1 MAGFRTVAII
11 GPPNVGKS
19 TIFNRLTGLRQKVGN
34 YSGVTVE
41 QHEGQIRGTHT
52 RLIDLPGVWSLE
64 GDESKTASEDQ
75 CIAVRALRGE
85 IAGQP
90 VPEAVLLVLDS
101 TQLNR
106 QMTLAR
112 EVLAFNIPTLVV
124 VNMIDVLAA
133 RDGYLDPLSLA
144 RTLNAPVAMVSAGTG
159 GGMEAIQRFVGVR
172 GVGRHGEHLRSRA
185 GAEGPHHRGEVTG
198 HWPFRHFHHGHRR
211 GIGPLLPVMQ
221 AHIEARHFGCPRS
234 KSEIEQEGVY
244 RRPLPSEWSRRID
257 KVALHPIFG
266 PAMFFVI
273 TLAVF
278 QTIFRV
284 AAPASNLFQK
294 LLNELGAWFGGY
306 IPAGILHSL
315 VIDGAWTGVV
325 SVLTFLP
332 QILLLFL
339 VIALLEDSGYMA
351 RAAVIADRTMCRF
364 GLSGRSFLPLLSAYA
379 CAVPAIMATR
389 TISSRRDRLTTIL
402 VAPFMTCSARL
413 PLYTMVIA
421 AFIPDR
427 PVVGQFLGLRA
438 CVMMGLYGIGMVA
451 ALITSRILHWSLLR
465 KDDAAFAI
473 ELPEYRL
480 PLWRSLGINL
490 LDRARIFLR
499 QVGRIIVVTSLVVW
513 MLANLPVHQGHL
525 SPIDQSYLGHLG
537 NVMEPALRPL
547 GLDRNVGVALL
558 TAFAARETV
567 VSTLGTLY
575 HTPQIGVAL
584 HGSIGLAGALSLL
597 VFFSLA
603 MQCTSTFATV
613 KRETN
618 SWRWPF
624 FQFAYM
630 SAVAYTM
637 AWVTFHVCL
646 RLIAAHHL

>member
-1 MAGFRTVAII
+1 MPGFRTVAII

-19 TIFNRLTGLRQKVGN
+19 TVFNRLTGLRQKVGN

-41 QHEGQIRGTHT
+41 QHEGQIKGTRT
-52 RLIDLPGVWSLE
+52 KLLDLPGVWSLE
-64 GDESKTASEDQ
+64 GDESDLTSEDQ

-85 IAGQP
+85 IEGQP
-90 VPEAVLLVLDS
+90 KPEAVLLVLDA
-101 TQLNR
+101 TQLHR

-112 EVLAFNIPTLVV
+112 QVIAHHLPTLVV
-124 VNMIDVLAA
+124 VNMTDVLAA
-133 RDGYLDPLSLA
+133 REGFLDPLSLA
-144 RTLNAPVAMVSAGTG
+144 QTLNSPVAMVSAGTG
-159 GGMEAIQRFVGVR
+159 SGMDAIRRFVGVKTA
-172 GVGRHGEHLRSRA
+172 SA
-185 GAEGPHHRGEVTG
+185 KA
-198 HWPFRHFHHGHRR
+198 
-211 GIGPLLPVMQ
+211 PLLPVMQ
-221 AHIEARHFGCPRS
+221 PRVQQRQMGCPRS
-234 KSEIEQEGVY
+234 MSEIENQGLY

-257 KVALHPIFG
+257 RVALHPVFG
-266 PAMFFVI
+266 PALFFIV

-294 LLNELGAWFGGY
+294 FLTALGVWFGAF
-306 IPAGILHSL
+306 IPPGVMHSL
-315 VIDGAWTGVV
+315 VIDGLWTGVV

-351 RAAVIADRTMCRF
+351 RAAVIADRTMSRF

-389 TISSRRDRLTTIL
+389 TIASRRDRLTTIL

-438 CVMMGLYGIGMVA
+438 CAMMGLYAIGMVA
-451 ALITSRILHWSLLR
+451 ALITSWLLHLSLLR
-465 KDDAAFAI
+465 KDDSAFAI
-473 ELPEYRL
+473 ELPEFRL
-480 PLWRSLGINL
+480 PLVHSLAINL
-490 LDRARIFLR
+490 LDRARIFVSR
-499 QVGRIIVVTSLVVW
+499 VGGIILVTSLVVW
-513 MLANLPVHQGHL
+513 MLANFPVHHGQL
-525 SPIDQSYLGHLG
+525 SPIDQSYLGSIG
-537 NVMEPALRPL
+537 NAMEPALRPL
-547 GLDRNVGVALL
+547 GLDRSVGVALL

-575 HTPQIGVAL
+575 HTPQVGLAL
-584 HGSIGLAGALSLL
+584 RGSIGLAGALSLL
-597 VFFSLA
+597 VFFALA
-603 MQCTSTFATV
+603 MQCTSTLATV

-618 SWRWPF
+618 SWRWPL
-624 FQFAYM
+624 FQLVYM
-630 SAVAYTM
+630 SAVAYSM
-637 AWVTFHVCL
+637 AWITFNL
-646 RLIAAHHL
+646 SLWFLQR

>member
-1 MAGFRTVAII
+1 MPGFRTVAII

-19 TIFNRLTGLRQKVGN
+19 TVFNRLTGLRQKVGN

-41 QHEGQIRGTHT
+41 QHEGQIKGTRT
-52 RLIDLPGVWSLE
+52 KLLDLPGVWSLE
-64 GDESKTASEDQ
+64 GDESDLTSEDQ

-85 IAGQP
+85 IEGQP
-90 VPEAVLLVLDS
+90 KPEAVLLVLDA
-101 TQLNR
+101 TQLHR

-112 EVLAFNIPTLVV
+112 QVIAHHLPTLVV
-124 VNMIDVLAA
+124 VNMTDVLAA
-133 RDGYLDPLSLA
+133 REGFLDPLSLA
-144 RTLNAPVAMVSAGTG
+144 QTLNSPVAMVSAGTG
-159 GGMEAIQRFVGVR
+159 SGMDAIRRFVGVKTA
-172 GVGRHGEHLRSRA
+172 SA
-185 GAEGPHHRGEVTG
+185 KS
-198 HWPFRHFHHGHRR
+198 
-211 GIGPLLPVMQ
+211 PLLPVMQ
-221 AHIEARHFGCPRS
+221 PRVQQRQMGCPRS
-234 KSEIEQEGVY
+234 MSEIENQGLY

-257 KVALHPIFG
+257 RVALHPVFG
-266 PAMFFVI
+266 PALFFIV

-294 LLNELGAWFGGY
+294 FLTALGVWFGAF
-306 IPAGILHSL
+306 IPPGVMHSL
-315 VIDGAWTGVV
+315 VIDGLWTGVV

-351 RAAVIADRTMCRF
+351 RAAVIADRTMSRF

-389 TISSRRDRLTTIL
+389 TIASRRDRLTTIL

-438 CVMMGLYGIGMVA
+438 CAMMGLYAIGMVA
-451 ALITSRILHWSLLR
+451 ALITSWLLHLSLLR
-465 KDDAAFAI
+465 KDDSAFAI
-473 ELPEYRL
+473 ELPEFRL
-480 PLWRSLGINL
+480 PLVHSLAINL
-490 LDRARIFLR
+490 LDRARIFVSR
-499 QVGRIIVVTSLVVW
+499 VGGIILVTSLVVW
-513 MLANLPVHQGHL
+513 MLANFPVHHGQL
-525 SPIDQSYLGHLG
+525 SPIDQSYLGSIG
-537 NVMEPALRPL
+537 NAMEPALRPL
-547 GLDRNVGVALL
+547 GLDRSVGVALL

-575 HTPQIGVAL
+575 HTPQVGLAL
-584 HGSIGLAGALSLL
+584 RGSIGLAGALSLL
-597 VFFSLA
+597 VFFALA
-603 MQCTSTFATV
+603 MQCTSTLATV

-618 SWRWPF
+618 SWRWPL
-624 FQFAYM
+624 FQLVYM
-630 SAVAYTM
+630 SAVAYSM
-637 AWVTFHVCL
+637 AWITFNL
-646 RLIAAHHL
+646 SLWFLQR

>member
-1 MAGFRTVAII
+1 MPAFRTVAII

-19 TIFNRLTGLRQKVGN
+19 TVFNRLTGLRQKVGN

-41 QHEGQIRGTHT
+41 QHEGQIKGTRT
-52 RLIDLPGVWSLE
+52 KLLDLPGVWSLE
-64 GDESKTASEDQ
+64 GDESDLTSEDQ

-85 IAGQP
+85 IEGQP
-90 VPEAVLLVLDS
+90 KPEAVLLVLDA
-101 TQLNR
+101 TQLHR

-112 EVLAFNIPTLVV
+112 QVIAHHLPTLVV
-124 VNMIDVLAA
+124 VNMTDVLAA
-133 RDGYLDPLSLA
+133 REGFLDPLSLA
-144 RTLNAPVAMVSAGTG
+144 QTLNSPVAMVSAGTG
-159 GGMEAIQRFVGVR
+159 SGMDAIRRFVGVKTA
-172 GVGRHGEHLRSRA
+172 SA
-185 GAEGPHHRGEVTG
+185 KS
-198 HWPFRHFHHGHRR
+198 
-211 GIGPLLPVMQ
+211 PLLPVMQ
-221 AHIEARHFGCPRS
+221 PRVQQRQMGCPRS
-234 KSEIEQEGVY
+234 MSEIENQGLY

-257 KVALHPIFG
+257 RVALHPVFG
-266 PAMFFVI
+266 PALFFIV

-294 LLNELGAWFGGY
+294 FLTALGVWFGAF
-306 IPAGILHSL
+306 IPPGVMHSL
-315 VIDGAWTGVV
+315 VIDGLWTGVV

-351 RAAVIADRTMCRF
+351 RAAVIADRTMSRF

-389 TISSRRDRLTTIL
+389 TIASRRDRLTTIL

-438 CVMMGLYGIGMVA
+438 CAMMGLYAIGMVA
-451 ALITSRILHWSLLR
+451 ALITSWLLHLSLLR
-465 KDDAAFAI
+465 KDDSAFAI
-473 ELPEYRL
+473 ELPEFRL
-480 PLWRSLGINL
+480 PLVHSLAINL
-490 LDRARIFLR
+490 LDRARIFVSR
-499 QVGRIIVVTSLVVW
+499 VGGIILVTSLVVW
-513 MLANLPVHQGHL
+513 MLANFPVHHGQL
-525 SPIDQSYLGHLG
+525 SPIDQSYLGSIG
-537 NVMEPALRPL
+537 NAMEPALRPL
-547 GLDRNVGVALL
+547 GLDRSVGVALL

-575 HTPQIGVAL
+575 HTPQVGLAL
-584 HGSIGLAGALSLL
+584 RGSIGLAGALSLL
-597 VFFSLA
+597 VFFALA
-603 MQCTSTFATV
+603 MQCTSTLATV

-618 SWRWPF
+618 SWRWPL
-624 FQFAYM
+624 FQLVYM
-630 SAVAYTM
+630 SAVAYSM
-637 AWVTFHVCL
+637 AWITFNL
-646 RLIAAHHL
+646 SLWFLQR

>member
-1 MAGFRTVAII
+1 LPAFRTVAII

-19 TIFNRLTGLRQKVGN
+19 TVFNRLTGLRQKVGN

-41 QHEGQIRGTHT
+41 QHEGQIKGTRT
-52 RLIDLPGVWSLE
+52 KLLDLPGVWSLE
-64 GDESKTASEDQ
+64 GDESDLTSEDQ

-85 IAGQP
+85 IEGQP
-90 VPEAVLLVLDS
+90 KPEAVLLVLDA
-101 TQLNR
+101 TQLHR

-112 EVLAFNIPTLVV
+112 QVIAHHLPTLVV
-124 VNMIDVLAA
+124 VNMTDVLAA
-133 RDGYLDPLSLA
+133 REGYLDPLSLA
-144 RTLNAPVAMVSAGTG
+144 QTLNSPVAMVSAGTG
-159 GGMEAIQRFVGVR
+159 SGMDAIRRFVGVKIA
-172 GVGRHGEHLRSRA
+172 SA
-185 GAEGPHHRGEVTG
+185 KS
-198 HWPFRHFHHGHRR
+198 
-211 GIGPLLPVMQ
+211 PLLPVMQ
-221 AHIEARHFGCPRS
+221 PRVEQRQIGCPRS
-234 KSEIEQEGVY
+234 MSEIENQGLY

-257 KVALHPIFG
+257 RVALHPVFG
-266 PAMFFVI
+266 PALFFIV

-294 LLNELGAWFGGY
+294 LLTALGVWFGAF
-306 IPAGILHSL
+306 IPPGVMHSL
-315 VIDGAWTGVV
+315 VIDGLWTGVV

-351 RAAVIADRTMCRF
+351 RAAVIADRTMSRF

-389 TISSRRDRLTTIL
+389 TIASRRDRLTTIL

-438 CVMMGLYGIGMVA
+438 CAMMGLYGIGMVA
-451 ALITSRILHWSLLR
+451 ALITSWLLHLSLLR
-465 KDDAAFAI
+465 KDDSAFAI
-473 ELPEYRL
+473 ELPEFRL
-480 PLWRSLGINL
+480 PLVHSLAINL
-490 LDRARIFLR
+490 LDRARIFVSR
-499 QVGRIIVVTSLVVW
+499 VGSIILVTSLVVW
-513 MLANLPVHQGHL
+513 MLANFPVHHGQL
-525 SPIDQSYLGHLG
+525 SPIDQSYLGSIG
-537 NVMEPALRPL
+537 NAMEPALRPL
-547 GLDRNVGVALL
+547 GLDRSVGVALL

-575 HTPQIGVAL
+575 HTPQVGLAL
-584 HGSIGLAGALSLL
+584 RGSIGLAGALSLL
-597 VFFSLA
+597 VFFALA
-603 MQCTSTFATV
+603 MQCTSTLATV

-618 SWRWPF
+618 SWRWPL
-624 FQFAYM
+624 FQLAYM
-630 SAVAYTM
+630 SAVAYSM
-637 AWVTFHVCL
+637 AWITFNL
-646 RLIAAHHL
+646 SLWFLQG

>member
-1 MAGFRTVAII
+1 LPAFRTVAII

-19 TIFNRLTGLRQKVGN
+19 TVFNRLTGLRQKVGN

-41 QHEGQIRGTHT
+41 QHEGQIKGTRT
-52 RLIDLPGVWSLE
+52 KLLDLPGVWSLE
-64 GDESKTASEDQ
+64 GDESDLTSEDQ

-85 IAGQP
+85 IEGQP
-90 VPEAVLLVLDS
+90 KPEAVLLVLDA
-101 TQLNR
+101 TQLHR

-112 EVLAFNIPTLVV
+112 QVIAHHLPTLVV
-124 VNMIDVLAA
+124 VNMTDVLAA
-133 RDGYLDPLSLA
+133 REGFLDPLSLA
-144 RTLNAPVAMVSAGTG
+144 QTLNSPVAMVSAGTG
-159 GGMEAIQRFVGVR
+159 SGMDAIRRFVGVKTA
-172 GVGRHGEHLRSRA
+172 SA
-185 GAEGPHHRGEVTG
+185 KS
-198 HWPFRHFHHGHRR
+198 
-211 GIGPLLPVMQ
+211 PLLPVMQ
-221 AHIEARHFGCPRS
+221 PRVQQRQMGCPRS
-234 KSEIEQEGVY
+234 MSEIENQGLY

-257 KVALHPIFG
+257 RVALHPVFG
-266 PAMFFVI
+266 PALFFIV

-294 LLNELGAWFGGY
+294 FLTALGVWFGAF
-306 IPAGILHSL
+306 IPPGVMHSL
-315 VIDGAWTGVV
+315 VIDGLWTGVV

-351 RAAVIADRTMCRF
+351 RAAVIADRTMSRF

-389 TISSRRDRLTTIL
+389 TIASRRDRLTTIL

-438 CVMMGLYGIGMVA
+438 CAMMGLYAIGMVA
-451 ALITSRILHWSLLR
+451 ALITSWLLHLSLLR
-465 KDDAAFAI
+465 KDDSAFAI
-473 ELPEYRL
+473 ELPEFRL
-480 PLWRSLGINL
+480 PLVHSLAINL
-490 LDRARIFLR
+490 LDRARIFVSR
-499 QVGRIIVVTSLVVW
+499 VGGIILVTSLVVW
-513 MLANLPVHQGHL
+513 MLANFPVHHGQL
-525 SPIDQSYLGHLG
+525 SPIDQSYLGSIG
-537 NVMEPALRPL
+537 NAMEPALRPL
-547 GLDRNVGVALL
+547 GLDRSVGVALL

-575 HTPQIGVAL
+575 HTPQVGLAL
-584 HGSIGLAGALSLL
+584 RGSIGLAGALSLL
-597 VFFSLA
+597 VFFALA
-603 MQCTSTFATV
+603 MQCTSTLATV

-618 SWRWPF
+618 SWRWPL
-624 FQFAYM
+624 FQLVYM
-630 SAVAYTM
+630 SAVAYSM
-637 AWVTFHVCL
+637 AWITFNL
-646 RLIAAHHL
+646 SLWFLQR

>member
-1 MAGFRTVAII
+1 LPAFRTVAII

-19 TIFNRLTGLRQKVGN
+19 TVFNRLTGLRQKVGN

-41 QHEGQIRGTHT
+41 QHEGQIKGTHT
-52 RLIDLPGVWSLE
+52 KLLDLPGVWSLE
-64 GDESKTASEDQ
+64 GDESDLTSEDQ

-85 IAGQP
+85 IEGQP
-90 VPEAVLLVLDS
+90 KPEAVLLVLDA
-101 TQLNR
+101 TQLHR

-112 EVLAFNIPTLVV
+112 QVIAHHLPTLVV
-124 VNMIDVLAA
+124 VNMTDVLAA
-133 RDGYLDPLSLA
+133 REGFLDPLSLA
-144 RTLNAPVAMVSAGTG
+144 QTLNSPVAMVSAGTG
-159 GGMEAIQRFVGVR
+159 SGMDAIRRFVGVKTA
-172 GVGRHGEHLRSRA
+172 SSKA
-185 GAEGPHHRGEVTG
+185 
-198 HWPFRHFHHGHRR
+198 
-211 GIGPLLPVMQ
+211 PLLPVMQ
-221 AHIEARHFGCPRS
+221 PRVQQRQIGCPRS
-234 KSEIEQEGVY
+234 MSEIENQGLY

-257 KVALHPIFG
+257 QFALHPIFG
-266 PAMFFVI
+266 PALFFII

-294 LLNELGAWFGGY
+294 FLTALGVWFGAF
-306 IPAGILHSL
+306 IPPGVMHSL
-315 VIDGAWTGVV
+315 VIDGLWTGVV

-351 RAAVIADRTMCRF
+351 RAAVIADRTMSRF

-389 TISSRRDRLTTIL
+389 TIASRRDRLTTIL

-438 CVMMGLYGIGMVA
+438 CAMMGLYAIGMVA
-451 ALITSRILHWSLLR
+451 ALITSWLLHLSLLR
-465 KDDAAFAI
+465 KDDSAFAI
-473 ELPEYRL
+473 ELPEFRL
-480 PLWRSLGINL
+480 PLVHSLAINL
-490 LDRARIFLR
+490 LDRARIFVSR
-499 QVGRIIVVTSLVVW
+499 VGGIILVTSLVVW
-513 MLANLPVHQGHL
+513 MLANFPVHHGQL
-525 SPIDQSYLGHLG
+525 SPIDQSYLGSIG
-537 NVMEPALRPL
+537 NAMEPALRPL
-547 GLDRNVGVALL
+547 GLDRSVGVALL

-575 HTPQIGVAL
+575 HTPQVGLAL
-584 HGSIGLAGALSLL
+584 RGSIGLAGALSLL
-597 VFFSLA
+597 VFFALA
-603 MQCTSTFATV
+603 MQCTSTLATV

-618 SWRWPF
+618 SWRWPL
-624 FQFAYM
+624 FQLVYM

-637 AWVTFHVCL
+637 AWITFHL
-646 RLIAAHHL
+646 SLWFLQG

>member
-1 MAGFRTVAII
+1 LPGFRTVAII

-19 TIFNRLTGLRQKVGN
+19 TVFNRLTGLRQKVGN

-41 QHEGQIRGTHT
+41 QHEGQIKGTRT
-52 RLIDLPGVWSLE
+52 KLLDLPGVWSLE
-64 GDESKTASEDQ
+64 GDESDLTSEDQ

-85 IAGQP
+85 IEGQP
-90 VPEAVLLVLDS
+90 KPEAVLLVLDA
-101 TQLNR
+101 TQLHR

-112 EVLAFNIPTLVV
+112 QVIAHHLPTLVV
-124 VNMIDVLAA
+124 VNMTDVLAA
-133 RDGYLDPLSLA
+133 REGFLDPLSLA
-144 RTLNAPVAMVSAGTG
+144 QTLNSPVAMVSAGTG
-159 GGMEAIQRFVGVR
+159 SGMDAIRRFVGVKTA
-172 GVGRHGEHLRSRA
+172 SA
-185 GAEGPHHRGEVTG
+185 KS
-198 HWPFRHFHHGHRR
+198 
-211 GIGPLLPVMQ
+211 PLLPVMQ
-221 AHIEARHFGCPRS
+221 PRVQQRQMGCPRS
-234 KSEIEQEGVY
+234 MSEIENQGLY

-257 KVALHPIFG
+257 RVALHPVFG
-266 PAMFFVI
+266 PALFFIV

-294 LLNELGAWFGGY
+294 FLTALGVWFGAF
-306 IPAGILHSL
+306 IPPGVMHSL
-315 VIDGAWTGVV
+315 VIDGLWTGVV

-351 RAAVIADRTMCRF
+351 RAAVIADRTMSRF

-389 TISSRRDRLTTIL
+389 TIASRRDRLTTIL

-438 CVMMGLYGIGMVA
+438 CAMMGLYAIGMVA
-451 ALITSRILHWSLLR
+451 ALITSWLLHLSLLR
-465 KDDAAFAI
+465 KDDSAFAI
-473 ELPEYRL
+473 ELPEFRL
-480 PLWRSLGINL
+480 PLVHSLAINL
-490 LDRARIFLR
+490 LDRARIFVSR
-499 QVGRIIVVTSLVVW
+499 VGGIILVTSLVVW
-513 MLANLPVHQGHL
+513 MLANFPVHHGQL
-525 SPIDQSYLGHLG
+525 SPIDQSYLGSIG
-537 NVMEPALRPL
+537 NAMEPALRPL
-547 GLDRNVGVALL
+547 GLDRSVGVALL

-575 HTPQIGVAL
+575 HTPQVGLAL
-584 HGSIGLAGALSLL
+584 RGSIGLAGALSLL
-597 VFFSLA
+597 VFFALA
-603 MQCTSTFATV
+603 MQCTSTLATV

-618 SWRWPF
+618 SWRWPL
-624 FQFAYM
+624 FQLVYM
-630 SAVAYTM
+630 SAVAYSM
-637 AWVTFHVCL
+637 AWITFNL
-646 RLIAAHHL
+646 SLWFLQR

>member
-1 MAGFRTVAII
+1 MPAFRTVAII

-19 TIFNRLTGLRQKVGN
+19 TVFNRLTGLRQKVGN

-41 QHEGQIRGTHT
+41 QHEGQIKGTHT
-52 RLIDLPGVWSLE
+52 KLLDLPGVWSLE
-64 GDESKTASEDQ
+64 GDESDLTSEDQ

-85 IAGQP
+85 IEGQP
-90 VPEAVLLVLDS
+90 KPEAVLLVLDA
-101 TQLNR
+101 TQLHR

-112 EVLAFNIPTLVV
+112 QVIAHHLPTLVV
-124 VNMIDVLAA
+124 VNMTDVLAA
-133 RDGYLDPLSLA
+133 REGFLDPLSLA
-144 RTLNAPVAMVSAGTG
+144 QTLNSPVAMVSAGTG
-159 GGMEAIQRFVGVR
+159 SGMEAIRRFVGVKTA
-172 GVGRHGEHLRSRA
+172 SSKA
-185 GAEGPHHRGEVTG
+185 
-198 HWPFRHFHHGHRR
+198 
-211 GIGPLLPVMQ
+211 PLLPVMQ
-221 AHIEARHFGCPRS
+221 PRVQQRQIGCPRS
-234 KSEIEQEGVY
+234 MSEIENQGLY

-257 KVALHPIFG
+257 QVALHPIFG
-266 PAMFFVI
+266 PALFFII

-294 LLNELGAWFGGY
+294 FLTALGVWFGAF
-306 IPAGILHSL
+306 IPPGIMHSL
-315 VIDGAWTGVV
+315 VIDGLWTGVV

-351 RAAVIADRTMCRF
+351 RAAVIADRTMSRF

-389 TISSRRDRLTTIL
+389 TIASRRDRLTTIL

-438 CVMMGLYGIGMVA
+438 CAMMGLYGIGMVA
-451 ALITSRILHWSLLR
+451 ALITSRLLHLSLLR

-473 ELPEYRL
+473 ELPEFRL
-480 PLWRSLGINL
+480 PLVHSLAINL
-490 LDRARIFLR
+490 LDRARIFVSR
-499 QVGRIIVVTSLVVW
+499 VGGIILVTSLVVW
-513 MLANLPVHQGHL
+513 MLANFPVHHGQL
-525 SPIDQSYLGHLG
+525 SPIDQSYLGSIG
-537 NVMEPALRPL
+537 NAMEPVLRPL
-547 GLDRNVGVALL
+547 GLDRSVGVALL

-575 HTPQIGVAL
+575 HTPQVGLAL
-584 HGSIGLAGALSLL
+584 RGSIGLAGALSLL
-597 VFFSLA
+597 VFFALA
-603 MQCTSTFATV
+603 MQCTSTLATV

-618 SWRWPF
+618 SWRWPI
-624 FQFAYM
+624 FQLVYM
-630 SAVAYTM
+630 STVAYTM
-637 AWVTFHVCL
+637 AWITF
-646 RLIAAHHL
+646 RLSLWFLQG

>member
-1 MAGFRTVAII
+1 LPAFRTVAII

-19 TIFNRLTGLRQKVGN
+19 TVFNRLTGLRQKVGN

-41 QHEGQIRGTHT
+41 QHEGQIKGTHT
-52 RLIDLPGVWSLE
+52 KLLDLPGVWSLE
-64 GDESKTASEDQ
+64 GDESDLTSEDQ

-85 IAGQP
+85 IEGQP
-90 VPEAVLLVLDS
+90 KPEAVLLVLDA
-101 TQLNR
+101 TQLHR

-112 EVLAFNIPTLVV
+112 QVIAHHLPTLVV
-124 VNMIDVLAA
+124 VNMTDVLAA
-133 RDGYLDPLSLA
+133 REGFLDPLSLA
-144 RTLNAPVAMVSAGTG
+144 QTLNSPVAMVSAGTG
-159 GGMEAIQRFVGVR
+159 SGMDAIRRFVGVKTA
-172 GVGRHGEHLRSRA
+172 SSKA
-185 GAEGPHHRGEVTG
+185 
-198 HWPFRHFHHGHRR
+198 
-211 GIGPLLPVMQ
+211 PLLPVMQ
-221 AHIEARHFGCPRS
+221 PRVQQRQIGCPRS
-234 KSEIEQEGVY
+234 MSEIENQGLY

-257 KVALHPIFG
+257 QFALHPIFG
-266 PAMFFVI
+266 PALFFII

-294 LLNELGAWFGGY
+294 FLTALGVWFGAF
-306 IPAGILHSL
+306 IPPGVMHSL
-315 VIDGAWTGVV
+315 VIDGLWTGVV

-351 RAAVIADRTMCRF
+351 RAAVIADRTMSRF

-389 TISSRRDRLTTIL
+389 TIASRRDRLTTIL

-438 CVMMGLYGIGMVA
+438 CAMMGLYAIGMVA
-451 ALITSRILHWSLLR
+451 ALITSWLLHLSLLR
-465 KDDAAFAI
+465 KDDSAFAI
-473 ELPEYRL
+473 ELPEFRL
-480 PLWRSLGINL
+480 PLVHSLAINL
-490 LDRARIFLR
+490 LDRARIFVSR
-499 QVGRIIVVTSLVVW
+499 VGGIILVTSLVVW
-513 MLANLPVHQGHL
+513 MLANFPVHHGQL
-525 SPIDQSYLGHLG
+525 SPIDQSYLGSIG
-537 NVMEPALRPL
+537 NAMEPALRPL
-547 GLDRNVGVALL
+547 GLDRSVGVALL

-575 HTPQIGVAL
+575 HTPQVGLAL
-584 HGSIGLAGALSLL
+584 RGSIGLAGALSLL
-597 VFFSLA
+597 VFFALA
-603 MQCTSTFATV
+603 MQCTSTLATV

-618 SWRWPF
+618 SWRWPL
-624 FQFAYM
+624 FQLVYM
-630 SAVAYTM
+630 SAVAYSM
-637 AWVTFHVCL
+637 AWITFNL
-646 RLIAAHHL
+646 SLWFLQR

>member
-1 MAGFRTVAII
+1 MPGFRTVAII

-19 TIFNRLTGLRQKVGN
+19 TVFNRLTGLRQKVGN

-41 QHEGQIRGTHT
+41 QHEGQIKGTRT
-52 RLIDLPGVWSLE
+52 KLLDLPGVWSLE
-64 GDESKTASEDQ
+64 GDESDLTSEDQ

-85 IAGQP
+85 IEGQP
-90 VPEAVLLVLDS
+90 KPEAVLLVLDA
-101 TQLNR
+101 TQLHR

-112 EVLAFNIPTLVV
+112 QVIAHHLPTLVV
-124 VNMIDVLAA
+124 VNMTDVLAA
-133 RDGYLDPLSLA
+133 REGYLDPLSLA
-144 RTLNAPVAMVSAGTG
+144 QTLNSPVAMVSAGTG
-159 GGMEAIQRFVGVR
+159 SGMDAIRRFVGVKTA
-172 GVGRHGEHLRSRA
+172 SA
-185 GAEGPHHRGEVTG
+185 KS
-198 HWPFRHFHHGHRR
+198 
-211 GIGPLLPVMQ
+211 PLLPVMQ
-221 AHIEARHFGCPRS
+221 PRVQQRQMGCPRS
-234 KSEIEQEGVY
+234 MSEIENQGLY

-257 KVALHPIFG
+257 RVALHPVFG
-266 PAMFFVI
+266 PALFFIV

-294 LLNELGAWFGGY
+294 FLTALGVWFGAF
-306 IPAGILHSL
+306 IPPGVMHSL
-315 VIDGAWTGVV
+315 VIDGLWTGVV

-351 RAAVIADRTMCRF
+351 RAAVIADRTMSRF

-389 TISSRRDRLTTIL
+389 TIASRRDRLTTIL

-438 CVMMGLYGIGMVA
+438 CAMMGLYAIGMVA
-451 ALITSRILHWSLLR
+451 ALITSWLLHLSLLR
-465 KDDAAFAI
+465 KDDSAFAI
-473 ELPEYRL
+473 ELPEFRL
-480 PLWRSLGINL
+480 PLVHSLAINL
-490 LDRARIFLR
+490 LDRARIFVSR
-499 QVGRIIVVTSLVVW
+499 VGGIILVTSLVVW
-513 MLANLPVHQGHL
+513 MLANFPVHHGQL
-525 SPIDQSYLGHLG
+525 SPIDQSYLGSIG
-537 NVMEPALRPL
+537 NAMEPALRPL
-547 GLDRNVGVALL
+547 GLDRSVGVALL

-575 HTPQIGVAL
+575 HTPQVGLAL
-584 HGSIGLAGALSLL
+584 RGSIGLAGALSLL
-597 VFFSLA
+597 VFFALA
-603 MQCTSTFATV
+603 MQCTSTLATV

-618 SWRWPF
+618 SWRWPL
-624 FQFAYM
+624 FQLVYM
-630 SAVAYTM
+630 SAVAYSM
-637 AWVTFHVCL
+637 AWITFNL
-646 RLIAAHHL
+646 SLWFLQR

>member
-1 MAGFRTVAII
+1 
-11 GPPNVGKS
+11 
-19 TIFNRLTGLRQKVGN
+19 
-34 YSGVTVE
+34 
-41 QHEGQIRGTHT
+41 
-52 RLIDLPGVWSLE
+52 
-64 GDESKTASEDQ
+64 
-75 CIAVRALRGE
+75 
-85 IAGQP
+85 
-90 VPEAVLLVLDS
+90 VLLILDA
-101 TQLNR
+101 TQLHR

-112 EVLAFNIPTLVV
+112 EVLAHKLPTLVV

-133 RDGYLDPLSLA
+133 RNGYLDPLSLA
-144 RTLNAPVAMVSAGTG
+144 QTLNAPVAMISAGTDT
-159 GGMEAIQRFVGVR
+159 GMEAIQRFVGVK
-172 GVGRHGEHLRSRA
+172 
-185 GAEGPHHRGEVTG
+185 GALKKTS
-198 HWPFRHFHHGHRR
+198 
-211 GIGPLLPVMQ
+211 LLPVMQ
-221 AHIEARHFGCPRS
+221 AHAEARHFGCPRS
-234 KSEIEQEGVY
+234 KSEIEQEGLY

-257 KVALHPIFG
+257 HVALHPIFG
-266 PAMFFVI
+266 PALFFII

-294 LLNELGAWFGGY
+294 ILTALGVWFGAHLPVGV
-306 IPAGILHSL
+306 IHSV
-315 VIDGAWTGVV
+315 VIDGLWTGVV

-351 RAAVIADRTMCRF
+351 RAAVIADRSMVRF

-413 PLYTMVIA
+413 PLYTMIIA

-427 PVVGQFLGLRA
+427 PVVGQLLGLRA
-438 CVMMGLYGIGMVA
+438 CAMMGLYGIGMVA
-451 ALITSRILHWSLLR
+451 ALITSRILHISLLR
-465 KDDAAFAI
+465 KDDSAFAI

-480 PLWRSLGINL
+480 PLWRSLAIKL
-490 LDRARIFLR
+490 LDRARIFVR
-499 QVGRIIVVTSLVVW
+499 QVGTIIVLTSLVVW
-513 MLANLPVHQGHL
+513 MLANFPVHHGQL
-525 SPIDQSYLGHLG
+525 SPIDQSFLGHIG
-537 NVMEPALRPL
+537 NAMEPGLKPL

-575 HTPQIGVAL
+575 RTPQIGIAL
-584 HGSIGLAGALSLL
+584 RGSIGLAGALSLL
-597 VFFSLA
+597 VFFALA

-618 SWRWPF
+618 SWRWPI
-624 FQFAYM
+624 FQFVYM
-630 SAVAYTM
+630 GAVAYTM
-637 AWVTFHVCL
+637 AWVTF
-646 RLIAAHHL
+646 RLSLWLLTAHHLL

>member
-1 MAGFRTVAII
+1 MPAFRTVAII

-19 TIFNRLTGLRQKVGN
+19 TVFNRLTGLRQKVGN

-41 QHEGQIRGTHT
+41 QHEGQIKGTRT
-52 RLIDLPGVWSLE
+52 KLLDLPGVWSLE
-64 GDESKTASEDQ
+64 GDESDLTSEDQ

-85 IAGQP
+85 IEGQP
-90 VPEAVLLVLDS
+90 KPEAVLLVLDA
-101 TQLNR
+101 TQLHR

-112 EVLAFNIPTLVV
+112 QVIAHHLPTLVV
-124 VNMIDVLAA
+124 VNMTDVLAA
-133 RDGYLDPLSLA
+133 REGYLDPLSLA
-144 RTLNAPVAMVSAGTG
+144 QTLNSPVAMVSAGTG
-159 GGMEAIQRFVGVR
+159 SGMDAIRRFVGVKTA
-172 GVGRHGEHLRSRA
+172 SA
-185 GAEGPHHRGEVTG
+185 KS
-198 HWPFRHFHHGHRR
+198 
-211 GIGPLLPVMQ
+211 PLLPVMQ
-221 AHIEARHFGCPRS
+221 PRVQQRQMGCPRS
-234 KSEIEQEGVY
+234 MSEIENQGLY

-257 KVALHPIFG
+257 RVALHPVFG
-266 PAMFFVI
+266 PALFFIV

-294 LLNELGAWFGGY
+294 FLTALGVWFGAF
-306 IPAGILHSL
+306 IPPGVMHSL
-315 VIDGAWTGVV
+315 VIDGLWTGVV

-351 RAAVIADRTMCRF
+351 RAAVIADRTMSRF

-389 TISSRRDRLTTIL
+389 TIASRRDRLTTIL

-438 CVMMGLYGIGMVA
+438 CAMMGLYAIGMVA
-451 ALITSRILHWSLLR
+451 ALITSWLLHLSLLR
-465 KDDAAFAI
+465 KDDSAFAI
-473 ELPEYRL
+473 ELPEFRL
-480 PLWRSLGINL
+480 PLVHSLAINL
-490 LDRARIFLR
+490 LDRARIFVSR
-499 QVGRIIVVTSLVVW
+499 VGGIILVTSLVVW
-513 MLANLPVHQGHL
+513 MLANFPVHHGQL
-525 SPIDQSYLGHLG
+525 SPIDQSYLGSIG
-537 NVMEPALRPL
+537 NAMEPALRPL
-547 GLDRNVGVALL
+547 GLDRSVGVALL

-575 HTPQIGVAL
+575 HTPQVGLAL
-584 HGSIGLAGALSLL
+584 RGSIGLAGALSLL
-597 VFFSLA
+597 VFFALA
-603 MQCTSTFATV
+603 MQCTSTLATV

-618 SWRWPF
+618 SWRWPL
-624 FQFAYM
+624 FQLVYM
-630 SAVAYTM
+630 SAVAYSM
-637 AWVTFHVCL
+637 AWITFNL
-646 RLIAAHHL
+646 SLWFLQR

>member
-1 MAGFRTVAII
+1 MPGFRTVAII

-19 TIFNRLTGLRQKVGN
+19 TVFNRLTGLRQKVGN

-41 QHEGQIRGTHT
+41 QHEGQIKGTRT
-52 RLIDLPGVWSLE
+52 KLLDLPGVWSLE
-64 GDESKTASEDQ
+64 GDESDLTSEDQ

-85 IAGQP
+85 IEGQP
-90 VPEAVLLVLDS
+90 RPEAVLLVLDA
-101 TQLNR
+101 TQLHR

-112 EVLAFNIPTLVV
+112 QVIAHHLPTLVV
-124 VNMIDVLAA
+124 VNMTDVLAA
-133 RDGYLDPLSLA
+133 REGFLDPLSLA
-144 RTLNAPVAMVSAGTG
+144 QTLNSPVAMVSAGTG
-159 GGMEAIQRFVGVR
+159 SGMDAIRRFVGVKTA
-172 GVGRHGEHLRSRA
+172 SA
-185 GAEGPHHRGEVTG
+185 KS
-198 HWPFRHFHHGHRR
+198 
-211 GIGPLLPVMQ
+211 PLLPVMQ
-221 AHIEARHFGCPRS
+221 PRVQQRQMGCPRS
-234 KSEIEQEGVY
+234 MSEIENQGLY

-257 KVALHPIFG
+257 RVALHPVFG
-266 PAMFFVI
+266 PALFFIV

-294 LLNELGAWFGGY
+294 FLTALGVWFGAF
-306 IPAGILHSL
+306 IPPGVMHSL
-315 VIDGAWTGVV
+315 VIDGLWTGVV

-351 RAAVIADRTMCRF
+351 RAAVIADRTMSRF

-389 TISSRRDRLTTIL
+389 TIASRRDRLTTIL

-438 CVMMGLYGIGMVA
+438 CAMMGLYAIGMVA
-451 ALITSRILHWSLLR
+451 ALITSWLLHLSLLR
-465 KDDAAFAI
+465 KDDSAFAI
-473 ELPEYRL
+473 ELPEFRL
-480 PLWRSLGINL
+480 PLVHSLAINL
-490 LDRARIFLR
+490 LDRARIFVSR
-499 QVGRIIVVTSLVVW
+499 VGGIILVTSLVVW
-513 MLANLPVHQGHL
+513 MLANFPVHHGQL
-525 SPIDQSYLGHLG
+525 SPIDQSYLGSIG
-537 NVMEPALRPL
+537 NAMEPALRPL
-547 GLDRNVGVALL
+547 GLDRSVGVALL

-575 HTPQIGVAL
+575 HTPQVGLAL
-584 HGSIGLAGALSLL
+584 RGSIGLAGALSLL
-597 VFFSLA
+597 VFFALA
-603 MQCTSTFATV
+603 MQCTSTLATV

-618 SWRWPF
+618 SWRWPL
-624 FQFAYM
+624 FQLVYM
-630 SAVAYTM
+630 SAVAYSM
-637 AWVTFHVCL
+637 AWITFNL
-646 RLIAAHHL
+646 SLWFLQR

>member
-1 MAGFRTVAII
+1 MPGFRTVAII

-19 TIFNRLTGLRQKVGN
+19 TVFNRLTGLRQKVGN

-41 QHEGQIRGTHT
+41 QHEGQIKGTRT
-52 RLIDLPGVWSLE
+52 KLLDLPGVWSLE
-64 GDESKTASEDQ
+64 GDESDLTSEDQ

-85 IAGQP
+85 IEGQP
-90 VPEAVLLVLDS
+90 KPEAVLLVLDA
-101 TQLNR
+101 TQLHR

-112 EVLAFNIPTLVV
+112 QVIAHHLPTLVV
-124 VNMIDVLAA
+124 VNMTDVLAA
-133 RDGYLDPLSLA
+133 REGFLDPLSLA
-144 RTLNAPVAMVSAGTG
+144 QTLNSPVAMVSAGTG
-159 GGMEAIQRFVGVR
+159 SGMDAIRRFVGVKTA
-172 GVGRHGEHLRSRA
+172 SA
-185 GAEGPHHRGEVTG
+185 KS
-198 HWPFRHFHHGHRR
+198 
-211 GIGPLLPVMQ
+211 PLLPVMQ
-221 AHIEARHFGCPRS
+221 PRVQQRQIGCPRS
-234 KSEIEQEGVY
+234 MSEIENQGLY

-257 KVALHPIFG
+257 RVALHPVFG
-266 PAMFFVI
+266 PALFFIV

-294 LLNELGAWFGGY
+294 FLTALGVWFGAF
-306 IPAGILHSL
+306 IPPGVMHSL
-315 VIDGAWTGVV
+315 VIDGLWTGVV

-351 RAAVIADRTMCRF
+351 RAAVIADRTMSRF

-389 TISSRRDRLTTIL
+389 TIASRRDRLTTIL

-438 CVMMGLYGIGMVA
+438 CAMMGLYAIGMVA
-451 ALITSRILHWSLLR
+451 ALITSWLLHLSLLR
-465 KDDAAFAI
+465 KDDSAFAI
-473 ELPEYRL
+473 ELPEFRL
-480 PLWRSLGINL
+480 PLVHSLAINL
-490 LDRARIFLR
+490 LDRARIFVSR
-499 QVGRIIVVTSLVVW
+499 VGGIILVTSLVVW
-513 MLANLPVHQGHL
+513 MLANFPVHHGQL
-525 SPIDQSYLGHLG
+525 SPIDQSYLGSIG
-537 NVMEPALRPL
+537 NAMEPALRPL
-547 GLDRNVGVALL
+547 GLDRSVGVALL

-575 HTPQIGVAL
+575 HTPQVGLAL
-584 HGSIGLAGALSLL
+584 RGSIGLAGALSLL
-597 VFFSLA
+597 VFFALA
-603 MQCTSTFATV
+603 MQCTSTLATV

-618 SWRWPF
+618 SWRWPL
-624 FQFAYM
+624 FQLVYM
-630 SAVAYTM
+630 SAVAYSM
-637 AWVTFHVCL
+637 AWITFNL
-646 RLIAAHHL
+646 SLWFLQR

>member
-1 MAGFRTVAII
+1 LAGFRTVAII

-19 TIFNRLTGLRQKVGN
+19 TVFNRLTGLRQKVGN

-41 QHEGQIRGTHT
+41 QHEGLIRGTHT
-52 RLIDLPGVWSLE
+52 RLIDLPGVWSLV

-90 VPEAVLLVLDS
+90 RPEAVLLVLDA

-106 QMTLAR
+106 QMPLAR
-112 EVLAFNIPTLVV
+112 EVLGFKLPTLVV

-133 RDGYLDPLSLA
+133 RRGYLDPLSLA
-144 RTLNAPVAMVSAGTG
+144 RTLNSPVAMVSAGTG
-159 GGMEAIQRFVGVR
+159 SGMEAIQRFVGVKTA
-172 GVGRHGEHLRSRA
+172 VAKAS
-185 GAEGPHHRGEVTG
+185 
-198 HWPFRHFHHGHRR
+198 
-211 GIGPLLPVMQ
+211 LLPVMQ
-221 AHIEARHFGCPRS
+221 AHAEARHFGCPRS
-234 KSEIEQEGVY
+234 RSEIEQEGAY
-244 RRPLPSEWSRRID
+244 RRPLPSEWSRRVDQI
-257 KVALHPIFG
+257 ALHPIFG

-284 AAPASNLFQK
+284 AAPASNLFQR
-294 LLNELGAWFGGY
+294 LLSELGVWFGGY
-306 IPAGILHSL
+306 IPAGIMHSL

-413 PLYTMVIA
+413 PLYTMVVA

-427 PVVGQFLGLRA
+427 PVLGQFLGLRA
-438 CVMMGLYGIGMVA
+438 CAMMGLYGIGMVA
-451 ALITSRILHWSLLR
+451 ALITSQLLHWSLLR

-480 PLWRSLGINL
+480 PLWHSLGINL
-490 LDRARIFLR
+490 LDRARIFLS

-513 MLANLPVHQGHL
+513 MLANFPVHQGQL
-525 SPIDQSYLGHLG
+525 SPIDQSYLGHMG
-537 NVMEPALRPL
+537 NWMQPALRPL

-575 HTPQIGVAL
+575 RTPQIGVAL

-618 SWRWPF
+618 SWRWPI
-624 FQFAYM
+624 FQFIYM
-630 SAVAYTM
+630 SAVAYSM
-637 AWVTFHVCL
+637 AWVTFRFSVWM
-646 RLIAAHHL
+646 IAAHHL

>member
-1 MAGFRTVAII
+1 LPAFRTVAII

-19 TIFNRLTGLRQKVGN
+19 TVFNRLTGLRQKVGN

-41 QHEGQIRGTHT
+41 QHEGQIKGTRT
-52 RLIDLPGVWSLE
+52 KLLDLPGVWSLE
-64 GDESKTASEDQ
+64 GDESDLTSEDQ

-85 IAGQP
+85 IEGQP
-90 VPEAVLLVLDS
+90 KPEAVLLVLDA
-101 TQLNR
+101 TQLHR

-112 EVLAFNIPTLVV
+112 QVIAHHLPTLVV
-124 VNMIDVLAA
+124 VNMTDVLAA
-133 RDGYLDPLSLA
+133 REGYLDPLSLA
-144 RTLNAPVAMVSAGTG
+144 QTLNSPVAMVSAGTG
-159 GGMEAIQRFVGVR
+159 SGMDAIRRFVGVKTA
-172 GVGRHGEHLRSRA
+172 SA
-185 GAEGPHHRGEVTG
+185 KS
-198 HWPFRHFHHGHRR
+198 
-211 GIGPLLPVMQ
+211 PLLPVMQ
-221 AHIEARHFGCPRS
+221 PRVQQRQMGCPRS
-234 KSEIEQEGVY
+234 MSEIENQGLY

-257 KVALHPIFG
+257 RVALHPVFG
-266 PAMFFVI
+266 PALFFIV

-294 LLNELGAWFGGY
+294 FLTALGVWFGAF
-306 IPAGILHSL
+306 IPPGVMHSL
-315 VIDGAWTGVV
+315 VIDGLWTGVV

-351 RAAVIADRTMCRF
+351 RAAVIADRTMSRF

-389 TISSRRDRLTTIL
+389 TIASRRDRLTTIL

-438 CVMMGLYGIGMVA
+438 CAMMGLYAIGMVA
-451 ALITSRILHWSLLR
+451 ALITSWLLHLSLLR
-465 KDDAAFAI
+465 KDDSAFAI
-473 ELPEYRL
+473 ELPEFRL
-480 PLWRSLGINL
+480 PLVHSLAINL
-490 LDRARIFLR
+490 LDRARIFVSR
-499 QVGRIIVVTSLVVW
+499 VGGIILVTSLVVW
-513 MLANLPVHQGHL
+513 MLANFPVHHGQL
-525 SPIDQSYLGHLG
+525 SPIDQSYLGSIG
-537 NVMEPALRPL
+537 NAMEPALRPL
-547 GLDRNVGVALL
+547 GLDRSVGVALL

-575 HTPQIGVAL
+575 HTPQVGLAL
-584 HGSIGLAGALSLL
+584 RGSIGLAGALSLL
-597 VFFSLA
+597 VFFALA
-603 MQCTSTFATV
+603 MQCTSTLATV

-618 SWRWPF
+618 SWRWPL
-624 FQFAYM
+624 FQLVYM
-630 SAVAYTM
+630 SAVAYSM
-637 AWVTFHVCL
+637 AWITFNL
-646 RLIAAHHL
+646 SLWFLQR

>member
-1 MAGFRTVAII
+1 MPAFRTVAII

-19 TIFNRLTGLRQKVGN
+19 TVFNRLTGLRQKVGN

-41 QHEGQIRGTHT
+41 QHEGQIKGTRT
-52 RLIDLPGVWSLE
+52 KLLDLPGVWSLE
-64 GDESKTASEDQ
+64 GDESDLTSEDQ

-85 IAGQP
+85 IEGQP
-90 VPEAVLLVLDS
+90 KPEAVLLVLDA
-101 TQLNR
+101 TQLHR

-112 EVLAFNIPTLVV
+112 QVIAHHLPTLVV
-124 VNMIDVLAA
+124 VNMTDVLAA
-133 RDGYLDPLSLA
+133 REGYLDPLSLA
-144 RTLNAPVAMVSAGTG
+144 QTLNSPVAMVSAGTG
-159 GGMEAIQRFVGVR
+159 SGMDAIRRFVGVKIA
-172 GVGRHGEHLRSRA
+172 SA
-185 GAEGPHHRGEVTG
+185 KS
-198 HWPFRHFHHGHRR
+198 
-211 GIGPLLPVMQ
+211 PLLPVMQ
-221 AHIEARHFGCPRS
+221 PRVEQRQIGCPRS
-234 KSEIEQEGVY
+234 MSEIENQGLY

-257 KVALHPIFG
+257 RVALHPVFG
-266 PAMFFVI
+266 PALFFIV

-294 LLNELGAWFGGY
+294 LLTALGVWFGAF
-306 IPAGILHSL
+306 IPPGVMHSL
-315 VIDGAWTGVV
+315 VIDGLWTGVV

-351 RAAVIADRTMCRF
+351 RAAVIADRTMSRF

-389 TISSRRDRLTTIL
+389 TIASRRDRLTTIL

-438 CVMMGLYGIGMVA
+438 CAMMGLYGIGMVA
-451 ALITSRILHWSLLR
+451 ALITSWLLHLSLLR
-465 KDDAAFAI
+465 KDDSAFAI
-473 ELPEYRL
+473 ELPEFRL
-480 PLWRSLGINL
+480 PLVHSLAINL
-490 LDRARIFLR
+490 LDRARIFVSR
-499 QVGRIIVVTSLVVW
+499 VGSIILVTSLVVW
-513 MLANLPVHQGHL
+513 MLANFPVHHGQL
-525 SPIDQSYLGHLG
+525 SPIDQSYLGSIG
-537 NVMEPALRPL
+537 NAMEPALRPL
-547 GLDRNVGVALL
+547 GLDRSVGVALL

-575 HTPQIGVAL
+575 HTPQVGLAL
-584 HGSIGLAGALSLL
+584 RGSIGLAGALSLL
-597 VFFSLA
+597 VFFALA
-603 MQCTSTFATV
+603 MQCTSTLATV

-618 SWRWPF
+618 SWRWPL
-624 FQFAYM
+624 FQLAYM
-630 SAVAYTM
+630 SAVAYSM
-637 AWVTFHVCL
+637 AWITFNL
-646 RLIAAHHL
+646 SLWFLQG

>member
-1 MAGFRTVAII
+1 LPGFRTVAII

-19 TIFNRLTGLRQKVGN
+19 TVFNRLTGLRQKVGN

-41 QHEGQIRGTHT
+41 QHEGQIKGTRT
-52 RLIDLPGVWSLE
+52 KLLDLPGVWSLE
-64 GDESKTASEDQ
+64 GDESDLTSEDQ

-85 IAGQP
+85 IEGQP
-90 VPEAVLLVLDS
+90 KPEAVLLVLDA
-101 TQLNR
+101 TQLHR

-112 EVLAFNIPTLVV
+112 QVIAHHLPTLVV
-124 VNMIDVLAA
+124 VNMTDVLAA
-133 RDGYLDPLSLA
+133 REGFLDPLSLA
-144 RTLNAPVAMVSAGTG
+144 QTLNSPVAMVSAGTG
-159 GGMEAIQRFVGVR
+159 SGMDAIRRFVGVKTA
-172 GVGRHGEHLRSRA
+172 SA
-185 GAEGPHHRGEVTG
+185 KS
-198 HWPFRHFHHGHRR
+198 
-211 GIGPLLPVMQ
+211 PLLPVMQ
-221 AHIEARHFGCPRS
+221 PRVQQRQMGCPRS
-234 KSEIEQEGVY
+234 MSEIENQGLY

-257 KVALHPIFG
+257 RVALHPVFG
-266 PAMFFVI
+266 PALFFIV

-294 LLNELGAWFGGY
+294 FLTALGVWFGAF
-306 IPAGILHSL
+306 IPPGVMHSL
-315 VIDGAWTGVV
+315 VIDGLWTGVV

-351 RAAVIADRTMCRF
+351 RAAVIADRTMSRF

-389 TISSRRDRLTTIL
+389 TIASRRDRLTTIL

-438 CVMMGLYGIGMVA
+438 CAMMGLYGIGMVA
-451 ALITSRILHWSLLR
+451 ALITSWLLHLSLLR
-465 KDDAAFAI
+465 KDDSAFAI
-473 ELPEYRL
+473 ELPEFRL
-480 PLWRSLGINL
+480 PLVHSLAINL
-490 LDRARIFLR
+490 LDRARIFVSR
-499 QVGRIIVVTSLVVW
+499 VGGIILVTSLVVW
-513 MLANLPVHQGHL
+513 MLANFPVHHGQL
-525 SPIDQSYLGHLG
+525 SPIDQSYLGSIG
-537 NVMEPALRPL
+537 NAMEPALRPL
-547 GLDRNVGVALL
+547 GLDRSVGVALL

-575 HTPQIGVAL
+575 HTPQVGLAL
-584 HGSIGLAGALSLL
+584 RGSIGLAGALSLL
-597 VFFSLA
+597 VFFALA
-603 MQCTSTFATV
+603 MQCTSTLATV

-618 SWRWPF
+618 SWRWPL
-624 FQFAYM
+624 FQLVYM
-630 SAVAYTM
+630 SAVAYSM
-637 AWVTFHVCL
+637 AWITFNL
-646 RLIAAHHL
+646 SLWFLQR

>member
-1 MAGFRTVAII
+1 LPGFRTVAII

-19 TIFNRLTGLRQKVGN
+19 TVFNRLTGLRQKVGN

-41 QHEGQIRGTHT
+41 QHEGQIKGTRT
-52 RLIDLPGVWSLE
+52 KLLDLPGVWSLE
-64 GDESKTASEDQ
+64 GDESDLTSEDQ

-85 IAGQP
+85 IEGQP
-90 VPEAVLLVLDS
+90 KPEAVLLVLDA
-101 TQLNR
+101 TQLHR

-112 EVLAFNIPTLVV
+112 QVIAHHLPTLVV
-124 VNMIDVLAA
+124 VNMTDVLAA
-133 RDGYLDPLSLA
+133 REGFLDPLSLA
-144 RTLNAPVAMVSAGTG
+144 QTLNSPVAMVSAGTG
-159 GGMEAIQRFVGVR
+159 SGMDAIRRFVGVKTA
-172 GVGRHGEHLRSRA
+172 SA
-185 GAEGPHHRGEVTG
+185 KS
-198 HWPFRHFHHGHRR
+198 
-211 GIGPLLPVMQ
+211 PLLPVMQ
-221 AHIEARHFGCPRS
+221 PRVQQRQIGCPRS
-234 KSEIEQEGVY
+234 MSEIENQGLY

-257 KVALHPIFG
+257 RVALHPVFG
-266 PAMFFVI
+266 PALFFIV

-294 LLNELGAWFGGY
+294 FLTALGVWFGAF
-306 IPAGILHSL
+306 IPPGVMHSL
-315 VIDGAWTGVV
+315 VIDGLWTGVV

-351 RAAVIADRTMCRF
+351 RAAVIADRTMSRF

-389 TISSRRDRLTTIL
+389 TIASRRDRLTTIL

-438 CVMMGLYGIGMVA
+438 CAMMGLYAIGMVA
-451 ALITSRILHWSLLR
+451 ALITSWLLHLSLLR
-465 KDDAAFAI
+465 KDDSAFAI
-473 ELPEYRL
+473 ELPEFRL
-480 PLWRSLGINL
+480 PLVHSLAINL
-490 LDRARIFLR
+490 LDRARIFVSR
-499 QVGRIIVVTSLVVW
+499 VGGIILVTSLVVW
-513 MLANLPVHQGHL
+513 MLANFPVHHGQL
-525 SPIDQSYLGHLG
+525 SPIDQSYLGSIG
-537 NVMEPALRPL
+537 NAMEPALRPL
-547 GLDRNVGVALL
+547 GLDRSVGVALL

-575 HTPQIGVAL
+575 HTPQVGLAL
-584 HGSIGLAGALSLL
+584 RGSIGLAGALSLL
-597 VFFSLA
+597 VFFALA
-603 MQCTSTFATV
+603 MQCTSTLATV

-618 SWRWPF
+618 SWRWPL
-624 FQFAYM
+624 FQLVYM
-630 SAVAYTM
+630 SAVAYSM
-637 AWVTFHVCL
+637 AWITFNL
-646 RLIAAHHL
+646 SLWFLQR

>member
-1 MAGFRTVAII
+1 MPAFRTVAII

-19 TIFNRLTGLRQKVGN
+19 TVFNRLTGLRQKVGN

-41 QHEGQIRGTHT
+41 QHEGQIKGTRT
-52 RLIDLPGVWSLE
+52 RLLDLPGVWSLE
-64 GDESKTASEDQ
+64 GDESDLSSEDQ

-85 IAGQP
+85 IEGQAR
-90 VPEAVLLVLDS
+90 PEAVLLILDA
-101 TQLNR
+101 TQLHR

-112 EVLAFNIPTLVV
+112 QVIAYHLPTLVV
-124 VNMIDVLAA
+124 VNMTDVLAA

-144 RTLNAPVAMVSAGTG
+144 QTLNSPVAMVSAGTG
-159 GGMEAIQRFVGVR
+159 VGMDAIRRFVGVKTA
-172 GVGRHGEHLRSRA
+172 SA
-185 GAEGPHHRGEVTG
+185 KS
-198 HWPFRHFHHGHRR
+198 
-211 GIGPLLPVMQ
+211 PLLPVMQ
-221 AHIEARHFGCPRS
+221 PRVEQRQIGCPRS
-234 KSEIEQEGVY
+234 MSEIENQGLY

-257 KVALHPIFG
+257 RVALHPVFG
-266 PAMFFVI
+266 PALFFII
-273 TLAVF
+273 TLGVF
-278 QTIFRV
+278 QTVFRV

-294 LLNELGAWFGGY
+294 LLTALGVWFGAF
-306 IPAGILHSL
+306 IPPGVMHSL
-315 VIDGAWTGVV
+315 VIDGLWTGVV

-332 QILLLFL
+332 LILLLFL

-351 RAAVIADRTMCRF
+351 RAAVIADRTMYRF

-413 PLYTMVIA
+413 PLYTMIIA

-438 CVMMGLYGIGMVA
+438 CAMMGLYAIGMVA
-451 ALITSRILHWSLLR
+451 ALITSRLLHFSLLR

-473 ELPEYRL
+473 ELPEFRL

-490 LDRARIFLR
+490 LDRARIFVR
-499 QVGRIIVVTSLVVW
+499 QVGTIIVATSLAVW
-513 MLANLPVHQGHL
+513 MLANFPVHHGQL
-525 SPIDQSYLGHLG
+525 SPIGQSYIGSIG
-537 NVMEPALRPL
+537 NAMEPALRPL

-575 HTPQIGVAL
+575 QTPKVGIAL
-584 HGSIGLAGALSLL
+584 RGSIGLAGALSLL
-597 VFFSLA
+597 VFFALA
-603 MQCTSTFATV
+603 MQCTSTLATV

-618 SWRWPF
+618 SWRWPI
-624 FQFAYM
+624 FQFVYM
-630 SAVAYTM
+630 STVAYSM
-637 AWVTFHVCL
+637 AWITFHISTWL
-646 RLIAAHHL
+646 LQR

>member
-1 MAGFRTVAII
+1 MPAFRTVAII

-19 TIFNRLTGLRQKVGN
+19 TVFNRLTGLRQKVGN

-41 QHEGQIRGTHT
+41 QHEGQIKGTHT
-52 RLIDLPGVWSLE
+52 KLLDLPGVWSLE
-64 GDESKTASEDQ
+64 GDESDLTSEDQ

-85 IAGQP
+85 IEGQP
-90 VPEAVLLVLDS
+90 KPEAVLLVLDA
-101 TQLNR
+101 TQLHR

-112 EVLAFNIPTLVV
+112 QVIAHHLPTLVV
-124 VNMIDVLAA
+124 VNMTDVLAA
-133 RDGYLDPLSLA
+133 REGFLDPLSLA
-144 RTLNAPVAMVSAGTG
+144 QTLNSPVAMVSAGTG
-159 GGMEAIQRFVGVR
+159 SGMDAIRRFVGVKTA
-172 GVGRHGEHLRSRA
+172 SA
-185 GAEGPHHRGEVTG
+185 KS
-198 HWPFRHFHHGHRR
+198 
-211 GIGPLLPVMQ
+211 PLLPVMQ
-221 AHIEARHFGCPRS
+221 PRVEPRQIGCPRS
-234 KSEIEQEGVY
+234 MSEIENQGLY

-257 KVALHPIFG
+257 QVALHPIFG
-266 PAMFFVI
+266 PALFFII

-294 LLNELGAWFGGY
+294 FLTALGVWFGAF
-306 IPAGILHSL
+306 IPPGIMHSL
-315 VIDGAWTGVV
+315 VIDGLWTGVV

-351 RAAVIADRTMCRF
+351 RAAVIADRTMSRF

-389 TISSRRDRLTTIL
+389 TIASRRDRLTTIL

-438 CVMMGLYGIGMVA
+438 CAMMGLYGIGMVA
-451 ALITSRILHWSLLR
+451 ALITSRLLHLSLLR

-473 ELPEYRL
+473 ELPEFRL
-480 PLWRSLGINL
+480 PLVHSLAINL
-490 LDRARIFLR
+490 LDRARIFVSR
-499 QVGRIIVVTSLVVW
+499 VGGIILVTSLVVW
-513 MLANLPVHQGHL
+513 MLANFPVHHGQL
-525 SPIDQSYLGHLG
+525 SPIDQSYLGSIG
-537 NVMEPALRPL
+537 NAMEPVLRPL
-547 GLDRNVGVALL
+547 GLDRSVGVALL

-575 HTPQIGVAL
+575 HTPQVGLAL
-584 HGSIGLAGALSLL
+584 RGSIGLAGALSLL
-597 VFFSLA
+597 VFFALA
-603 MQCTSTFATV
+603 MQCTSTLATV

-618 SWRWPF
+618 SWRWPI
-624 FQFAYM
+624 FQLVYM
-630 SAVAYTM
+630 STVAYTM
-637 AWVTFHVCL
+637 AWITF
-646 RLIAAHHL
+646 RLSLWFLQR